1 MFEDFLS
8 DPKYSNSKKK
18 HKQLQRL
25 LLKYIEVQKFQE
37 IKSNEDL
44 TLQQRQKLN
53 KARTK
58 KKILKKIHEEL
69 NERIRPE
76 ETFEIWHLYKN
87 LNLDRQKSGKKYNAN
102 GQGNMT
108 EKLMDDLINSNEND
122 EVESEE
128 SDNEQSVDNQLD
140 RFLNSFDL
148 SSTWTKAN
156 FLIKTK
162 GLEVLPH
169 DSLENGLA

>member
-1 MFEDFLS
+1 M
-8 DPKYSNSKKK
+8 
-18 HKQLQRL
+18 
-25 LLKYIEVQKFQE
+25 QKFQE

-58 KKILKKIHEEL
+58 IKYEESEEL

-108 EKLMDDLINSNEND
+108 IKLMDDLINSNEND

-128 SDNEQSVDNQLD
+128 SDNEQSDNQLD

-148 SSTWTKAN
+148 SVQQH
-156 FLIKTK
+156 
-162 GLEVLPH
+162 G
-169 DSLENGLA
+169 